1 MRFDTR
7 ATGLGRSDADHTSE
21 AHTGLGMSDMPSS
34 ERLAGVCWF
43 WSKMSEALAWEIPNV
58 SPGVRGTGLSKLEVE
73 LNVMST
79 SLGLLDACVDVRGI
93 SLVIVDV
100 SL

>member
-1 MRFDTR
+1 MGFDTR
-7 ATGLGRSDADHTSE
+7 ATGLGRSEADNTSE

-58 SPGVRGTGLSKLEVE
+58 SPGVRGTGLAKLNVE
-73 LNVMST
+73 LNVMSI
-79 SLGLLDACVDVRGI
+79 SLGLLTR
-93 SLVIVDV
+93 V
-100 SL
+100 SMAEVLAWS